1 MSILK
6 SIVILSKEKS
16 LKIIEKMDENACEIK
31 KENSKETGFLC
42 IISVPH
48 EKKPL
53 PVLIT
58 CNHILG
64 EKDLKKGDKIIIEIN
79 NNEKILKIKNQRKIY
94 IDKKNNDITIIE
106 LLPEDELDINN
117 MLEIEDDIFNSE
129 MLNNISSYIKNKES
143 NFNMLKKRNILLD
156 IQILYQK
163 RQH

>member
-1 MSILK
+1 MGVCCNSIKDDEGNFNYFINEHLK
-6 SIVILSKEKS
+6 KHSNSISKEKS

-42 IISVPH
+42 IIPVPH

-64 EKDLKKGDKIIIEIN
+64 EKDLKKGDKIIIESN

-94 IDKKNNDITIIE
+94 IDKIIM
-106 LLPEDELDINN
+106 I
-117 MLEIEDDIFNSE
+117 
-129 MLNNISSYIKNKES
+129 
-143 NFNMLKKRNILLD
+143 
-156 IQILYQK
+156 
-163 RQH
+163 